1 MAETNRNTV
10 QKEVVERIVCS
21 SCDHPTAETVFQR
34 ARNELP
40 NISLGTVYRI
50 LKRLDKDGVIQEIH
64 VHNAPSRFDK
74 TTFDHAHFICSQCG
88 SVSDIGVDVS
98 NLVQEARSTCAHS
111 VDRVKINLVGVC
123 EACTVA
129 NTAE

>member
-1 MAETNRNTV
+1 MADKNRNTV

-34 ARNELP
+34 ARCELP

-50 LKRLDKDGVIQEIH
+50 LKRLDSEGVIQEIH

-74 TTFDHAHFICSQCG
+74 TTCEHAHFVCSECG
-88 SVSDIGVDVS
+88 SVSDLDVDIEY
-98 NLVQEARSTCAHS
+98 LVNKARGTCAHS
-111 VDRVKINLVGVC
+111 VDRAQINLVGVC
-123 EACTVA
+123 EHCTKAKSAV
-129 NTAE
+129 